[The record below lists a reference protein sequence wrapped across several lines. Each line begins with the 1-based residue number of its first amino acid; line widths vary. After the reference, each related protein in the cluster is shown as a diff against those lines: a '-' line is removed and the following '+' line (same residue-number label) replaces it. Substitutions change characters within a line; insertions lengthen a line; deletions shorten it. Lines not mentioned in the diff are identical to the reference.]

1 MMILTL
7 STIIP
12 ALAAAAG
19 LSILAELAK
28 AKQAEKRAKLKP
40 IPVHDHQSYH

>member
-7 STIIP
+7 SIIIP
-12 ALAAAAG
+12 ALAAVAG
-19 LSILAELAK
+19 LGILAELAK

-40 IPVHDHQSYH
+40 IPVRDRQSYR